1 MLIMLANTLL
11 RLDVAAILILCV
23 AIALLP
29 LFSPHFDFLSL
40 SWPLSRPP
48 AVDPAERPRSVVGWA
63 GLLLKDRHVGVRQV
77 GRELVSL
84 RAVFAAWC
92 LRAAAAVSPCQL
104 EVLEA
109 EPFPNFL
116 DVGVERY
123 GAELRL
129 SIGDRAV
136 QLGRSDVEHL
146 CGLLSARW
154 AGVVRSARAENSRRL
169 G

>member
-1 MLIMLANTLL
+1 MPATLAHTLFRPDL
-11 RLDVAAILILCV
+11 AGVLLLCFAAV
-23 AIALLP
+23 LLP
-29 LFSPHFDFLSL
+29 LLSPHFNGWSL
-40 SWPLSRPP
+40 GWPCARRH
-48 AVDPAERPRSVVGWA
+48 ADDPAERPRSVVGWA
-63 GLLLKDRHVGVRQV
+63 GLLLKDRHVGVRLV

-109 EPFPNFL
+109 EPFPNVL